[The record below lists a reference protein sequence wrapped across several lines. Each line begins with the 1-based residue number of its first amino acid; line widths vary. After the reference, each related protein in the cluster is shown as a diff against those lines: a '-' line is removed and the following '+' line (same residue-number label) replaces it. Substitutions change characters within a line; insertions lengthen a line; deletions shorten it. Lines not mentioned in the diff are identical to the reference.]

1 MFLGICTAIF
11 SSMANSV
18 KFSAIVLVAEA
29 ELVPRSSCRMR
40 VEEQILPA
48 LGNSFFFFDIL
59 SLSPRPCK
67 IKESIKRKQRNSK
80 HKQLVEK

>member
-1 MFLGICTAIF
+1 MILGICMAF
-11 SSMANSV
+11 SSSIANSV

-48 LGNSFFFFDIL
+48 LGNSFLTFYLCHQQLDHDKRID
-59 SLSPRPCK
+59 
-67 IKESIKRKQRNSK
+67 KEKTT
-80 HKQLVEK
+80 